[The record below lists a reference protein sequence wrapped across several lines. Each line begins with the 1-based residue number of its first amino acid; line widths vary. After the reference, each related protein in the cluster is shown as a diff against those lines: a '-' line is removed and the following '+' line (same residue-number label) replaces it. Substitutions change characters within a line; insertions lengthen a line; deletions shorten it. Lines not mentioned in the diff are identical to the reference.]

1 MKIMINKAEE
11 VKKQEDRLDDVK
23 LAIIEL
29 DHIIAGAHLHDADSL
44 ELQKWL
50 KRYKSDAE
58 QYDVHLTEMRQARG

>member
-11 VKKQEDRLDDVK
+11 VKKMEDRLSDVD

-29 DHIIAGAHLHDADSL
+29 EHIIAGAHLHDADSL

-50 KRYKSDAE
+50 KRYKLDRE
-58 QYDVHLTEMRQARG
+58 QYDVHLTEMRQSRG

>member
-11 VKKQEDRLDDVK
+11 VKKQEDRLDDVRE
-23 LAIIEL
+23 AIVQIEEVL
-29 DHIIAGAHLHDADSL
+29 KKGCLHDTDSL

-50 KRYKSDAE
+50 KRYKSDEE

>member
-1 MKIMINKAEE
+1 MSKAEE
-11 VKKQEDRLDDVK
+11 VKKQEDRLDNVN

-29 DHIIAGAHLHDADSL
+29 EHIIAGAHLHDADSL

-50 KRYKSDAE
+50 KRYKLDRE

>member
-1 MKIMINKAEE
+1 MKVMINKAEE
-11 VKKQEDRLDDVK
+11 VKKQEDRLDNVN

-29 DHIIAGAHLHDADSL
+29 EHIIAGAHLHDADSL

-50 KRYKSDAE
+50 KRYKSDRE

>member
-1 MKIMINKAEE
+1 MKVMINKAEE
-11 VKKQEDRLDDVK
+11 VKKQEDRLNNVN

-29 DHIIAGAHLHDADSL
+29 EHIIAGAHLHDADSL

-50 KRYKSDAE
+50 KRYKSDEE

>member
-1 MKIMINKAEE
+1 MSKAEE
-11 VKKQEDRLDDVK
+11 VKKMEDRLDNVN

-29 DHIIAGAHLHDADSL
+29 EHIIAGAHLHDADSL

-58 QYDVHLTEMRQARG
+58 QYDVHLDNMRRSRG

>member
-1 MKIMINKAEE
+1 MSKTEKIAEMRINIS
-11 VKKQEDRLDDVK
+11 DVN

-29 DHIIAGAHLHDADSL
+29 EHIIAGAHLHDADSL

>member
-1 MKIMINKAEE
+1 MKVMINKAEE
-11 VKKQEDRLDDVK
+11 VKKQEDRLNNVN

-29 DHIIAGAHLHDADSL
+29 EHIIAGAHLHDADSL

>member
-1 MKIMINKAEE
+1 MGKFEE

-23 LAIIEL
+23 EAIVQLEEVIKK
-29 DHIIAGAHLHDADSL
+29 GRLHDADSL

-50 KRYKSDAE
+50 KRYKSDEE

>member
-1 MKIMINKAEE
+1 MKAFKTEKIAET
-11 VKKQEDRLDDVK
+11 RMRISDVT
-23 LAIIEL
+23 LAIAQL
-29 DHIIAGAHLHDADSL
+29 KSIIKGGHLHDADSL

>member
-1 MKIMINKAEE
+1 MKVMINKAEE
-11 VKKQEDRLDDVK
+11 VKKMEDRLDNVN

-29 DHIIAGAHLHDADSL
+29 EHIIAGSHLHDPDSL

-50 KRYKSDAE
+50 KRYKSDRE

>member
-11 VKKQEDRLDDVK
+11 VKKQEDRLADV
-23 LAIIEL
+23 LEAILQLEEVIQK
-29 DHIIAGAHLHDADSL
+29 GRLHDADSL

-50 KRYKSDAE
+50 KRYKSDRE

>member
-1 MKIMINKAEE
+1 MKVMINKAEE
-11 VKKQEDRLDDVK
+11 VKKQEDRLDNVN

-29 DHIIAGAHLHDADSL
+29 EHIIAGAHLHDADSL

>member
-1 MKIMINKAEE
+1 MKVMINKAEE
-11 VKKQEDRLDDVK
+11 VKKQEDRLDNVN

-29 DHIIAGAHLHDADSL
+29 EHIIAGAHLHDADSL

-50 KRYKSDAE
+50 KRYKSNAE